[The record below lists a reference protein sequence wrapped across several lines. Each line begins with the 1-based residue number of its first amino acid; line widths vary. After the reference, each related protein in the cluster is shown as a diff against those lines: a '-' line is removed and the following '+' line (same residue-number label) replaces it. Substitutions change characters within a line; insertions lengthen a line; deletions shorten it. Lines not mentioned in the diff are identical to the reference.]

1 MGPARGRIGAGRRD
15 GTSHAVRRRRYRTR
29 CADSVSRFPCSSRL
43 RLAAFALHLASLAL
57 LSIAWWEQSKM
68 GRGAYSFLGWLGGR
82 APPQTRKLTSLVPCS
97 SWRLF
102 TCPVFARDAL
112 RLRPT
117 PQSSATSVRAAES
130 SARTRTT
137 VSRRPSSVRSTLPSA
152 TATSVAWSRRS
163 STTLAGESLLF
174 CRRARRGTA
183 IARRATWRGTVT
195 RSEQSGFR
203 LARGL
208 RYGANRGG
216 ERTCVAQRQN
226 AVAGMVAV
234 EPCLGT
240 KHGRRSAPETDTLAP
255 PSQWC
260 AARPCRLPRP
270 VPLQDAH

>member
-29 CADSVSRFPCSSRL
+29 CADSVSRFPLLVSPPPRRL
-43 RLAAFALHLASLAL
+43 RLASRLARAPFDCLVGTVKDGTWCVLVPRLA
-57 LSIAWWEQSKM
+57 W
-68 GRGAYSFLGWLGGR
+68 R
-82 APPQTRKLTSLVPCS
+82 AGSPPQTRKLTSLVPCS

-163 STTLAGESLLF
+163 STTLAGESLLS
-174 CRRARRGTA
+174 CRRAGRVTA
-183 IARRATWRGTVT
+183 IARRGNLEGHGHTIRAK
-195 RSEQSGFR
+195 R
-203 LARGL
+203 LRLGGGWAM
-208 RYGANRGG
+208 RGG
-216 ERTCVAQRQN
+216 ERISVTRRRVPGRGGRDGRSG
-226 AVAGMVAV
+226 AV
-234 EPCLGT
+234 P
-240 KHGRRSAPETDTLAP
+240 RD
-255 PSQWC
+255 Q
-260 AARPCRLPRP
+260 AREEERT
-270 VPLQDAH
+270 